1 MAASARR
8 HAPASAYTIS
18 TVPAPSRTAAEAC
31 IIQSCAPN
39 IRSAATNSVSR
50 SIQPR
55 FIAPPTQASSISTT
69 AADAKNTMRDAKP
82 KRTARPA
89 PIALDDKAQ
98 GRTAAGEARPFQARP
113 LIERRDDQKR
123 APIAGIG
130 EPAVEDQALFG
141 QQPLRSACHRGED
154 APHHQIAC
162 REHRHQAETGRL
174 GLEPGNDLRIGQ
186 DHRQRGR
193 NHHRAHHHDPHANGG
208 RKLRRMV
215 TAEIDLTREIHA
227 KQPGPGEHV
236 KHEQGQAHDRS
247 LGRQHPTG
255 LICVSHV
262 TRLADAAALRLAK
275 NQGRAESSLHAG
287 SG

>member
-113 LIERRDDQKR
+113 LIERRDDQRR

-174 GLEPGNDLRIGQ
+174 GLEPGNDLRRRAREARAGTGPRPIPRPSASHGTDLRFSRDALSRCRGAPPCQ
-186 DHRQRGR
+186 KSRSSRIQFARRVRLSEPFRQSCAPNEVFCRFSKWMSGCSPKR
-193 NHHRAHHHDPHANGG
+193 PKNP
-208 RKLRRMV
+208 L
-215 TAEIDLTREIHA
+215 HA
-227 KQPGPGEHV
+227 KW
-236 KHEQGQAHDRS
+236 
-247 LGRQHPTG
+247 
-255 LICVSHV
+255 
-262 TRLADAAALRLAK
+262 
-275 NQGRAESSLHAG
+275 
-287 SG
+287 